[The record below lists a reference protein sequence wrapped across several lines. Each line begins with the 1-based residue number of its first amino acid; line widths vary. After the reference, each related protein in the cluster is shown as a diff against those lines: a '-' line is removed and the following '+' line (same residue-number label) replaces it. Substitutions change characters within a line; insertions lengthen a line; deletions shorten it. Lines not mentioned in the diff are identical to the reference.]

1 MSNYNMQPIVC
12 PVCKTEHKIKVWEN
26 LDGGENKKQKE
37 NILNGEF
44 FKFKCKKCEYFAPL
58 AYNFLY
64 SDIKKHIALWLL
76 PEATEEDIKS
86 LNMSYVNSKDE
97 KIYISR
103 IVDTPNELKE
113 KIMINDA
120 GMDDRVVELMKM
132 VYMSQLVEITGDE
145 KIKEE
150 GILEMYIDI
159 KDEEYSMVIFFENRE
174 PIMFPVKYEVY
185 IKLYQDFIE
194 LIEADEEEG
203 FVKVDY
209 LWAKKMFDKKNAD
222 LG

>member
-12 PVCKTEHKIKVWEN
+12 PICKTEHKIKVWEN
-26 LDGGENKKQKE
+26 LDGSENGKQKE
-37 NILNGEF
+37 NILSGEF
-44 FKFKCKKCEYFAPL
+44 FRFKCKKCDYFAPL

-64 SDIKKHIALWLL
+64 TDVKKHMALWLL
-76 PEATEEDIKS
+76 PEVTEEDLRV
-86 LNMSYVNSKDE
+86 LNESYVQNKDE

-103 IVDTPNELKE
+103 IVETPNELKE

-120 GMDDRVVELMKM
+120 GMDDRIVELLKM

-145 KIKEE
+145 KIVEE
-150 GILEMYIDI
+150 NILEMYLDV
-159 KDEEYSMVIFFENRE
+159 KGEEYSIVIFFENRE

-194 LIEADEEEG
+194 MVEEEEEDG
-203 FVKVDY
+203 FLKVDY
-209 LWAKKMFDKKNAD
+209 LWAKRMFDKKNSSM
-222 LG
+222 